1 MSPAPPPAP
10 SPRPHPCRIAVGE
23 QPDAVAADAAGRAGR
38 AGRAFDLI
46 EKGLSG
52 YAVRA

>member
-23 QPDAVAADAAGRAGR
+23 EPDAVAADAAGR